1 MSIQSINRAIAIMR
15 CFSEADPEL
24 SVTELSQRLKLPK
37 STVSR
42 ILGTLQD
49 EGLVGQNPRTGRYRL
64 GVGLIS
70 MAGVALG
77 RIDVRG
83 AAFERLDDLAAE
95 TRETISVNILDDG
108 ECVTV
113 DNKVSPQPLRYA
125 NWIGRRMPLHCTASG
140 KVLLAGLSVN
150 ERDAFF
156 LSPLRRHTPRTI
168 TDPKVL
174 NQELHLIRERGY
186 ALGEEEYQE
195 GFCAIAAPL
204 FDHSGRV
211 VGALA
216 VSGPSFRLPHEV
228 LMSFCEPLQ
237 QTAANISSQLGYV
250 APLNAGRAIPTGD

>member
-1 MSIQSINRAIAIMR
+1 MR
-15 CFSEADPEL
+15 SFSEAEPEL
-24 SVTELSQRLKLPK
+24 GVSELSQRLKLPK

-49 EGLVGQNPRTGRYRL
+49 EGLVGQNPRTGKYRL
-64 GVGLIS
+64 GIGLIS

-125 NWIGRRMPLHCTASG
+125 SWIGRRMPLHCTASG
-140 KVLLAGLSVN
+140 KVLLAGLPAI
-150 ERDAFF
+150 EREA
-156 LSPLRRHTPRTI
+156 LLRSPLKQYTRRTLI
-168 TDPKVL
+168 DPASL
-174 NQELHLIRERGY
+174 AQELDHIRTRGY
-186 ALGEEEYQE
+186 ALGEEEYQD
-195 GFCAIAAPL
+195 GFCAIAAPIY
-204 FDHSGRV
+204 DQSGRV
-211 VGALA
+211 AGALA
-216 VSGPSFRLPHEV
+216 VSGPSFRLPHDV

-237 QTAANISSQLGYV
+237 RTAAAISSQLGYV
-250 APLNAGRAIPTGD
+250 AVGGVAGSRLVASARNLP